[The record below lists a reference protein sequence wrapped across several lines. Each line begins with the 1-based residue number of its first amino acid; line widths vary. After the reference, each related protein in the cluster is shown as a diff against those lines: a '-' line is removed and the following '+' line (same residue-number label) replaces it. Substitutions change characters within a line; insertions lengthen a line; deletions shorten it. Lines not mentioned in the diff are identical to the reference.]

1 MIATRALRHQRVR
14 TLVTGARGGSGGV
27 ALDYARIRYR
37 DVGDLV
43 RDWARAGF
51 HVEDGHRVVVGSM
64 TFDLASEPTSRRQRE
79 IVTTR
84 NTVDLLKF
92 QNLPDHVQRLHGAI
106 DVERSEV
113 TSERST
119 PRHRR
124 PGHPNGVRRVDHVVI
139 RTNEIDQVEAFMSEE
154 MNLTLRRR
162 LESDRGTMLF
172 FREKDFPE
180 APFIEVVG
188 EVRQTENDPPSTF
201 VWGVSFVSDD
211 LHHTRDVLGH
221 ENVSEIR
228 SAVQPGR
235 NICTVKIDLG
245 TNVAIMTPHVA
256 RRARM

>member
-1 MIATRALRHQRVR
+1 M
-14 TLVTGARGGSGGV
+14 

-113 TSERST
+113 TS
-119 PRHRR
+119 
-124 PGHPNGVRRVDHVVI
+124 
-139 RTNEIDQVEAFMSEE
+139 
-154 MNLTLRRR
+154 
-162 LESDRGTMLF
+162 
-172 FREKDFPE
+172 
-180 APFIEVVG
+180 
-188 EVRQTENDPPSTF
+188 
-201 VWGVSFVSDD
+201 
-211 LHHTRDVLGH
+211 
-221 ENVSEIR
+221 
-228 SAVQPGR
+228 
-235 NICTVKIDLG
+235 
-245 TNVAIMTPHVA
+245 
-256 RRARM
+256 

>member
-1 MIATRALRHQRVR
+1 
-14 TLVTGARGGSGGV
+14 
-27 ALDYARIRYR
+27 
-37 DVGDLV
+37 
-43 RDWARAGF
+43 
-51 HVEDGHRVVVGSM
+51 
-64 TFDLASEPTSRRQRE
+64 
-79 IVTTR
+79 
-84 NTVDLLKF
+84 
-92 QNLPDHVQRLHGAI
+92 
-106 DVERSEV
+106 
-113 TSERST
+113 
-119 PRHRR
+119 
-124 PGHPNGVRRVDHVVI
+124 
-139 RTNEIDQVEAFMSEE
+139 MSEE